1 MSVDVAAESVLGRG
15 RGGRVECQEEV
26 AVFLRWKV
34 LDIVHPVCSV
44 RFGSVRSGWIGLVL
58 VSIYERVEEKTGH
71 VHVLFRNR

>member
-15 RGGRVECQEEV
+15 EGGLSVRK
-26 AVFLRWKV
+26 RWPYFSV
-34 LDIVHPVCSV
+34 GRCWILFIQSV